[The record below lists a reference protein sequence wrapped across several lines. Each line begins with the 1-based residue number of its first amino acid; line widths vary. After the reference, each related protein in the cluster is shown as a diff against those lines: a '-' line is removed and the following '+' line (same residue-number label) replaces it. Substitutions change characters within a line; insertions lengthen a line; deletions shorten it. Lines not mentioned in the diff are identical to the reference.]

1 MKKNEKGITLI
12 AVIISVVLLMII
24 TAIVISTLDVNEGVD
39 KTRSTANLLTE
50 KYNNMDIKE
59 KSLREQFN
67 ELYVSNFGGLYGR
80 IVHVLSGR
88 SSQGPD
94 P

>member
-1 MKKNEKGITLI
+1 MKKKEKGITLI
-12 AVIISVVLLMII
+12 SVIISVILMIII

-67 ELYVSNFGGLYGR
+67 ELYVSNF
-80 IVHVLSGR
+80 VS
-88 SSQGPD
+88 D
-94 P
+94 